1 MPIERCPGVQEWVIV
16 VEIPIILAQL
26 PPPSTN
32 CAYNGVPFRPGT
44 LIFYGIDL
52 SGENNLD
59 DLSGKREATKKMG
72 CRCALDDRET
82 KKTRVATH
90 K

>member
-1 MPIERCPGVQEWVIV
+1 MQRWAIV
-16 VEIPIILAQL
+16 MEILTILAQL

-44 LIFYGIDL
+44 FILYGIDL

-59 DLSGKREATKKMG
+59 DLSGKREAIKKIG
-72 CRCALDDRET
+72 CRCVLDDRET
-82 KKTRVATH
+82 KKTHVATH

>member
-1 MPIERCPGVQEWVIV
+1 MQRWVIV
-16 VEIPIILAQL
+16 VEILTILAQL

-44 LIFYGIDL
+44 LILYGIDL

-59 DLSGKREATKKMG
+59 DLSGKREATKKWG
-72 CRCALDDRET
+72 VDVRPTTAKR
-82 KKTRVATH
+82 KKHV
-90 K
+90 